1 MVQAVVSKI
10 NEHFADAKP
19 NTAGLVLHDG
29 RIVFSFN
36 VDADG
41 LFFDEGFVQLMT
53 SNATSQYQGYRR
65 EFSVGSVSVRNKFGF
80 KLDLNDFA
88 LLTEKCERMDPQ
100 LGNTHIH
107 TVTFTYET
115 MRTPAYIPLTLEQ
128 KVVSELRFYR
138 GLGFFPAT
146 EMIVRGA
153 LEKYLTLAQRT
164 SGSYMVYDLMM
175 GTPSKPV
182 CNKHVQDDLLVPL
195 PRLLPILANP
205 SFYCNVFWMEGC
217 EYDHKHHCSRY
228 YTEVRAHDFSHAS
241 LVLVSERRF
250 RIVLV
255 VLSA

>member
-19 NTAGLVLHDG
+19 NRAGLVLHDG

-36 VDADG
+36 VDAEG
-41 LFFDEGFVQLMT
+41 IFFDEGFVQLMK

-65 EFSVGSVSVRNKFGF
+65 EFSVGAVSVRNKFGF

-88 LLTEKCERMDPQ
+88 LLTEICERIDPQ

-115 MRTPAYIPLTLEQ
+115 MRTPAYVPLTLEQ

-153 LEKYLTLAQRT
+153 LEKYLTLAQRNN
-164 SGSYMVYDLMM
+164 GSYMVYDLMM
-175 GTPSKPV
+175 GIPSKPV

-195 PRLLPILANP
+195 PSLLPILANP

-217 EYDHKHHCSRY
+217 EYDDTHHCSRY

-241 LVLVSERRF
+241 LTLVSERRC

-255 VLSA
+255 VFSA